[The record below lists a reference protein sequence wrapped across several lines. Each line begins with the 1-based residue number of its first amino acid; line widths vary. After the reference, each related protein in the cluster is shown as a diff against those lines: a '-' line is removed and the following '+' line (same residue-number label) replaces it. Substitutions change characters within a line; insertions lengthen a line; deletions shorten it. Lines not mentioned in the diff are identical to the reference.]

1 MTKASQFLRVI
12 LVCAS
17 LQGVVG
23 QTLNPLAEE
32 QVRRQEKAVVL
43 RNTLKSAHAATD
55 QKDLVSAAKLYEE
68 AWQLSDE
75 LGSAVDVEA
84 ERADAA
90 NGLSESRLAL
100 AIAAQ
105 RAGDYREANLQVNRA
120 LRANPGNARARA
132 FKADND
138 KRLADVSNRLPS
150 DDALSKMEQNR
161 TNMIRINTDVNDGVV
176 LYQMGKLDEAEAV
189 FKKAL
194 KENPDQ
200 TVPFYY
206 LNLIKERRFIRAD
219 KLRMVTN
226 KDRLVEVEQKWAT
239 PTSKLPNVNP
249 FARTN
254 LINTSPYRQL
264 MRSKLDR
271 IRLNE
276 VKFDGL
282 PLGEVVKYLDE
293 QAKSRDVE
301 KRGVNFIINSSI
313 DNVVQQAAPTI
324 DPTTGQP
331 IQAPP
336 AEPLDLNSVIVRL
349 TPGLRD
355 VRLIDVIDAVCK
367 VAERPLKYSIEDYAV
382 VFTQKVPE
390 PTQLFSREFRVDP
403 NTFLQGLE
411 SVAGISIVDQIGGSS
426 GGGGGG
432 GGGRGGGGG
441 GGGSGSGNGGGVFA
455 IPRVEVAGGT
465 TTGGGGGGGGLGGG
479 GGGQGGTGI
488 SYVTRTNNMAFVNVL
503 VRQFFLAA
511 GVYFPQTVALGGAGA
526 GGFGGGGFGGGG
538 GGFGAPGGFP
548 GAVGGAGGFNDPN
561 ADQKALFFNDRTGVL
576 LVRATASDLDII
588 EHAIQALNV
597 SPPIIDLEAKFAE
610 ISQTDNKA
618 LGFNWQLGN
627 FLMGGGKVG
636 VSGGT
641 APSFQGAPSAAN
653 PLGAFPLYGSVAPAS
668 TDQSITAGL
677 RNTDGNQAPIPTV
690 ATVTGIL
697 TDPQFRVAINAI
709 EQRDGSDL
717 ITAPKVVTVSGRQ
730 AHIEISDVRTI
741 VVSLDLNNAT
751 SNGGSNANGTS
762 TGGGAIVTTPNYQTQ
777 SFPFGPSLDVIPYV
791 SADGYSVQMT
801 IIPSLIEFIGYDD
814 PGQFVPTFQSVAGNT
829 IGLSQRAQLPL
840 PRIRV
845 RQVVTSATVWDGQT
859 VVLGGLISEDVK
871 KQKDKVPGLGDLPL
885 VGRLF
890 RSESSFT
897 AKQNLMIFVTPTIID
912 PAGKRVNDPSNLP
925 FDPESVPSQASAR

>member
-1 MTKASQFLRVI
+1 MTKASNFIRVL
-12 LVCAS
+12 LVCGS
-17 LQGVVG
+17 IQVVLG
-23 QTLNPLAEE
+23 QTSNPLAEE

-43 RNTLKSAHAATD
+43 RNTLRSAHAATD
-55 QKDLVSAAKLYEE
+55 QRDLNSAAKLYEE

-75 LGSAVDVEA
+75 LGNAVDVEA
-84 ERADAA
+84 ERSDAA

-105 RAGDYREANLQVNRA
+105 RAGDYREANLQVNRS

-138 KRLADVSNRLPS
+138 QRLADVANRLPS
-150 DDALSKMEQNR
+150 EDAMAKLEQNR
-161 TNMIRINTDVNDGVV
+161 TNIARIATDVNDGVV

-206 LNLIKERRFIRAD
+206 LNLIKERRFVRAD
-219 KLRMVTN
+219 KMRMITN

-239 PTSKLPNVNP
+239 PVSKLSNVNP

-254 LINTSPYRQL
+254 LINTSPSRQAI
-264 MRSKLDR
+264 RSKLDH

-276 VKFDGL
+276 VKFDAL
-282 PLGEVVKYLDE
+282 PLSEVIKYLDE
-293 QAKSRDVE
+293 QARARDTE
-301 KRGVNFIINSSI
+301 KRGVNFAVYSSV
-313 DNVVQQAAPTI
+313 DNAPPQQGFSI

-331 IQAPP
+331 VAAAP
-336 AEPLDLNSVIVRL
+336 AEPLDLNSVIIRL

-355 VRLIDVIDAVCK
+355 VRLIDVIDAISK
-367 VAERPLKYSIEDYAV
+367 AAERPLKYSIEDYAV
-382 VFTQKVPE
+382 VFTQKLPE
-390 PTQLFSREFRVDP
+390 PTQLFSREYKVDP

-411 SVAGISIVDQIGGSS
+411 SVAGISIVDEIGGSS
-426 GGGGGG
+426 SGGGGG

-441 GGGSGSGNGGGVFA
+441 GGGSGGGGGQGGGVFA
-455 IPRVEVAGGT
+455 IPRVQVSGG
-465 TTGGGGGGGGLGGG
+465 TTGGGGGGGAGGG
-479 GGGQGGTGI
+479 GGGQNGAGI

-511 GVYFPQTVALGGAGA
+511 GVYFPQTIALGGAGG

-538 GGFGAPGGFP
+538 GGGFP
-548 GAVGGAGGFNDPN
+548 GAAGGAGGFTDPN
-561 ADQKALFFNDRTGVL
+561 ADQKALFFNDRTGIL

-588 EHAIQALNV
+588 ENAIHALNQ
-597 SPPIIDLEAKFAE
+597 SPPLIDLEAKFAE
-610 ISQTDNKA
+610 ITQTDNKA

-641 APSFQGAPSAAN
+641 APSFAGQPSQAN
-653 PLGAFPLYGSVAPAS
+653 PLGAFPLYGAVSPSA
-668 TDQSITAGL
+668 TDQNITAGL
-677 RNTDGNQAPIPTV
+677 RNTDANQTTLPTV

-717 ITAPKVVTVSGRQ
+717 ITAPKLVTVSGRQ

-741 VVSLDLNNAT
+741 VTSLDLNNAS
-751 SNGGSNANGTS
+751 SNGGVNAAGNS
-762 TGGGAIVTTPNYQTQ
+762 TGGGAIVTTPQYGTQ

-791 SADGYSVQMT
+791 SADGYSIQMT
-801 IIPSLIEFIGYDD
+801 IIPSLIEFVGYDD
-814 PGQFVPTFQSVAGNT
+814 PGAFVPTFQSVAGNT

-890 RSESSFT
+890 RSESSLT
-897 AKQNLMIFVTPTIID
+897 AKRNLMIFVTPTIID
-912 PAGKRVNDPSNLP
+912 PAGKRVNDPNNLP
-925 FDPESVPSQASAR
+925 YDPDAVPSQASAR